1 MISRQN
7 RRDILERVRAGELA
21 VSDAVALMGTAA
33 PGAPAGAAPADPAVP
48 AGAHEVVAFT
58 SGWERTAPTGHRAP
72 RHGRPPLIVLDP
84 SAARR
89 PGIVAP
95 GTGRVVEAVAGPLPA
110 SDTAAAPM
118 PGPRVVQLGDD
129 ASWERLW
136 AALAAADEL
145 PDRIVLVTA
154 EGPEHCLDVVYPA
167 VRTLIRGRI
176 GERLAVACLAVGED
190 SARAADAL
198 GGFCSIAAQEDSRLH
213 PVAVS
218 ADGSADPVALALEE
232 LAEPVAPLHQVR
244 HDAGGRWVRTMT
256 SLRLPSA
263 GPLAAGVHLLS
274 GGGGGIALSLA
285 ELLARTPGARIVLLG
300 RSHPGTRVAETLRRV
315 NGTGTERVRYV
326 HGDVTRPDDVRRAV
340 AEARA
345 AFGPVTDVLH
355 LAGVNEDAYIAN
367 KAPGAH
373 ARVLA
378 PKLAGARHLDE
389 ATRDEP
395 LRHFVL
401 FSSLAG
407 YAGHPG
413 QADYAAASR
422 ALGGFAA
429 HRAAL
434 AEAGRRSGHTV
445 SVGWPLWAGGGMTLS
460 DTDRR
465 AVEVLQG
472 MVEMPPDTGLAV
484 MTAALRSEAREIVVV
499 HGHRARIEEF
509 VRARLTGAAAP
520 GGSRDERPAEP
531 AAVPAAEPEAAEAAR
546 TFLLELV
553 SRLTRIAPGRLR
565 SDQEF
570 SALGIDSVMIRRL
583 TAALEDRLGPMP
595 VTLLFEHRTV
605 DDLTDYLVA
614 HHRPALTATAGTA
627 TAPAGGPAVPAGR
640 PAPSAAEPAAP
651 AGQPA
656 TPAVQA
662 PVEADTPST
671 GTGPAPRA
679 TPRPAVRPPDDDAA
693 PDDAVAVIGL
703 AGRYPGARDVTQL
716 WRMLVEGRDAIGEIP
731 PERWDKERWFDRGDR
746 RPGTSYGRWG
756 GFLDDVA
763 RFDSLFFSVAPR
775 EARRMDPAERLF
787 LEVAWSAL
795 EDAGY
800 TRARLHR
807 TTRTDEGHAVG
818 VFVGTTGLAY
828 GLVGAE
834 EWGKGNPVP
843 AYSMEFSLANRLSY
857 FLDVHGPSL
866 TVDTA
871 CSASLTALHLA
882 CESLRRGECRTAVVG
897 GAHLNLHPMKYAM
910 LAEQRM
916 ISPDGV
922 CRAFGDGGNGFVPGE
937 GVGAVVLKPLAAA
950 RADGDRVDAVIRA
963 TAISHGGHTNG
974 YTVPSPRAHASV
986 IAAALRRSGIDPA
999 SIGYVEAHGTGTEL
1013 GDPIEIEGLARVFG
1027 RSADEGQYCALGSVK
1042 PNIGHAE
1049 AAAGIAGLTKVLLQL
1064 RHRTLAP
1071 TLHSDPPNPKID
1083 FAATPFRLQRTA
1095 EPWHPRPG
1103 HDLRRAALS
1112 SFGAGGANAHAVIE
1126 EYRDAVP
1133 ADAVPDEGGD
1143 HLVVLSARTP
1153 DRLKA
1158 AADRLARFLTA
1169 PDGDRLR
1176 LDDITHTLQTG
1187 REAFEHRVAFVV
1199 PTRARLVEALSRYV
1213 TTGAA
1218 DAAGH
1223 VAPEAPRRETADARG
1238 LFAGRRL
1245 HELAARWVA
1254 GEEFDW
1260 PEAADRRDRHGRAP
1274 RAVPLPTY
1282 PFVGPVHWPD
1292 TVAPAVAAASG
1303 RTPVPAQADGTADRA
1318 PLAELGVAAD
1328 GAAEFVATLT
1338 RDHPWVADHLVDGR
1352 PVLAGVA
1359 HLALARAAA
1368 QRVTGRPVTEL
1379 SEVRWRTALVLD
1391 ADEQPVVRALPA
1403 AGDGAV
1409 RVEIGTG
1416 TGERRVV
1423 HATVTAWTPPR
1434 PGAPPRAPKPLDIA
1448 SVRLGCPREVSHE
1461 AFYDRARAAG
1471 LDYGPSYRRVERL
1484 WCGEG
1489 EALAELAEP
1498 AERTAPPAPTS
1509 GRAPGGIG
1517 DPGVTDAALHAVHGA
1532 VPAWEEPATLPA
1544 AVDRVRLHS
1553 ADGVVRHAHA
1563 RLVAADAARGTV
1575 KCDVLM
1581 TDAEGRALVEFTGL
1595 TVVRPSGSAGVP
1607 HLVPVWRVAP
1617 RLDVPDA
1624 APAGDQPGP
1633 ALVLTAGHDAG
1644 LAAALVRHH
1653 GGASETA
1660 DLTALRDRDDHLAL
1674 LQAHPGIRTLYFA
1687 GGVDTRRHSSTDLA
1701 HLEYSRRHGCLAL
1714 FHLAQALAE
1723 LRPRGLRLVVLTS
1736 DSQQPLP
1743 GSPVDNPF
1751 AGSLHGMARTLSRE
1765 LPFLDVVCLDLAR
1778 TDLEGCRA
1786 SGTWAPLVRAVAAE
1800 PAAAPFTETALRE
1813 GTRLV
1818 KRLAP
1823 AELPAPADD
1832 RLPLRRGGRY
1842 LVVGGLGG
1850 LGRVV
1855 GEHLLR
1861 DWDARL
1867 VVMGRRPERHLPDGT
1882 LARLRA
1888 HGGQVEYLPGDVT
1901 DPAAAR
1907 AAVRLMHERYGGVD
1921 GAVHTAFVL
1930 ADRTIPQS
1938 DDATFDA
1945 AFAPK
1950 TRGTVALA
1958 DALTAEPLDFFALF
1972 SSAIAHTG
1980 NPGQSNYAAGSTF
1993 MSSYGAHL
2001 ATRLHW
2007 PVTVVDWGFWGDEGA
2022 VATPE
2027 HRERLAR
2034 WGVQPLTAAEGL
2046 HAFRQVLAAGLTQ
2059 VAPLRADLAELGR
2072 VTPLEPGTRHRR
2084 PAAHGPALAAPAGH
2098 DRSAA
2103 ADGTGRDVL
2112 AAPAAAV
2119 MAAQR
2124 ADGEPYA
2131 PDYLD
2136 AVDDYARLA
2145 LLDTLREATDC
2156 LAPGAH
2162 FTRAELLRGLS
2173 VHDERLPLFDALLAS
2188 LKSAG
2193 HVRSDRGRL
2202 TAPTAADAD
2211 RRHLLRHELLTR
2223 FVHLAPTLD
2232 LLDDCAAALPDVLA
2246 RRRRGLDVLFPGGS
2260 DRRMAALYADDPRT
2274 RHFNRLTATAVRAAV
2289 TEAVAADPARRVRIL
2304 EIGAGTGATT
2314 RAVLDAIDDHRDSVS
2329 YHVTDISPSLVAGT
2343 RRRLADG
2350 RPHTDFRVLDIA
2362 DDPATQGFD
2371 GDRYDIVVATNVLHA
2386 TRDMRRTLRNV
2397 AELTATGGLL
2407 AVNEATRV
2415 LDAVTPVFGLTDGWW
2430 LAGDAGLRLP
2440 HGPLLAPATWQA
2452 LLAEAGF
2459 DRSRRFGVHG
2469 WTDHQAGQHLFVA
2482 ERGPWRTASPP
2493 AAPPPARREPADR
2506 PVTPAEPQ
2514 APASANGSGDRL
2526 LAGTTEH
2533 LRNLFADLL
2542 RLPPEEVDPAV
2553 PLASLGTDSLT
2564 VMEAVERLE
2573 RDIGPVPREL
2583 LVTGESVRSVAQALV
2598 SAKGTE
2604 LAALTGAA
2612 GAPTDDTPSP
2622 VPTASDS
2629 PAPAPEEPS
2638 PHPTTARP
2646 APEPVAPAPTA
2657 PETAATTARPAP
2669 EPVALAPTAP
2679 ETAATTPTAPE
2690 PIAVVGIAGRYPGAA
2705 DVDTLWEHLLAGRS
2719 LITPVPPGRW
2729 SAEESGDGAA
2739 WGGFLDDV
2747 DRFDPLLFRISPREA
2762 ERMDPAERLFL
2773 ETAWEAL
2780 EDAALPPSRLRA
2792 RAAGDGDRT
2801 GVFVGVMHHQYALL
2815 GAEERGRGNAVQA
2828 LSSGWS
2834 VANRVSHTFGLTGPS
2849 MAVDTACSSALTAV
2863 HLAVRSLRDGECGT
2877 AIAGGVNVILHPS
2890 HHADLAAARMLS
2902 PHGTPRVFDTAADGI
2917 VTGEGVGAL
2926 VLKRLSDALRDGDR
2940 VHACIRG
2947 SAVNADGP
2955 TEAYAVPRA
2964 EAQVDLITQALRAS
2978 GADARTV
2985 QYVEAQA
2992 TGSPVGDPVELA
3004 ALREAY
3010 GVRADGH
3017 RLRIGSVK
3025 PNTGHLEAASGV
3037 VQLTKVIL
3045 QLRHRTLAPTLGTDG
3060 PPTAD
3065 GFLVPREPV
3074 AWPEP
3079 PAGEPRR
3086 AAVSS
3091 FGAGGANAHVV
3102 LEGAPRP
3109 DRADDTTGSR
3119 RPARPL
3125 LLLLSARRPD
3135 ALRRYARRLAAFLEG
3150 PGAALNP
3157 VDVTHT
3163 LRAGRE
3169 PLTARLGAVV
3179 HDLADIVSVL
3189 TAYAQERPH
3198 DRLVTGPRGEAP
3210 DRHDLPSPDA
3220 EVLAQARRWMDGEPP
3235 DGLAA
3240 PEPGARIVSLPHYP
3254 FSDGRYWLRPTPAD
3268 HGTTGPA
3275 PAHQAPAHPA
3285 PADSV
3290 PVDLLDPV
3298 PTEPVTTSSL
3308 PVDPAPSDPV
3318 LSAVTAEP
3326 LPPAIGSSP
3335 SEELSVT
3342 PTHPTADSAGSTP
3355 SAVHAMRHVVTEAI
3369 CALVGVTPQDIDPG
3383 DHLSDFGLD
3392 SVTMVQLADRLS
3404 RTTGAD
3410 LTPDVLYGCRDMAA
3424 VVDHLVKATA
3434 TRAQTPAVTPA
3445 PTPALA
3451 PAPAP
3456 ADDEPQAA
3464 VPAAPGA
3471 SRASASA
3478 STQVA
3483 ATAPASPAVTS
3494 APAGSRHDRVNE
3506 PVAVVGMSGSF
3517 PGSPDLD
3524 SFWNNLVQGRDLI
3537 SEAPSERFAAAA
3549 GTAPV
3554 RGGFLDG
3561 VDRFDAGFFQITPRE
3576 ARVMDPQARLF
3587 LQTVWAAVEEA
3598 GYDPADL
3605 AGSACGLFVGVASSE
3620 YGELARER
3628 GVDVDGQ
3635 LMTGNDHSVL
3645 ANRVSFLLDLR
3656 GPSEPVDTACSS
3668 ALVAVHRA
3676 VRAIQTGEC
3685 DLAVAGGVNVIVAPT
3700 AFEAFGRSGMLA
3712 PDGRCKSFDH
3722 RADGYVR
3729 GEGVGAVLLKP
3740 LSRALA
3746 DGDHVHGVIAGSAT
3760 NHGGRAASLTAPNP
3774 AAQAEVISL
3783 AQRRAGARPET
3794 IGYVEAHGT
3803 GTALGDPIE
3812 VTGLRTAFETPGADG
3827 TVSVPRQYCGLG
3839 SVKTNIGHLET
3850 AAGMAG
3856 LFKVLLSLR
3865 HGMLPPTLH
3874 VERVNPLIRLAD
3886 SPFHL
3891 VTSARPWTPFTD
3903 AGSGAPLPRR
3913 AGVSSFGFGGMNAHL
3928 VVEEAPAPTAS
3939 GPSAPVSDGDRLF
3952 VLSARDDE
3960 RLLAAAR
3967 RLLER
3972 LERWERDGHLH
3983 AVSPD
3988 DVAYTLQVGRRPLT
4002 ARLAV
4007 AAPSLADV
4015 ADALRTHLDGGD
4027 DPRLTR
4033 SRDTGPRSADEDD
4046 LSDAV
4051 RRAVAGDF
4059 GRLAALW
4066 AAGADVDW
4074 RSLHATQARARV
4086 SLPTYPFAPEQHW
4099 LPPATAPTTTPRAT
4113 AQTPAHRATPP
4124 APAPRAT
4131 APQAPT
4137 ARPAPPA
4144 TATPKASPAPKPEPT
4159 PEPTPAPQPARTATN
4174 TPAPQPVP
4182 APPVAAS
4189 ASTSASASAT
4199 PDLPD
4204 RLAGLRQHVRE
4215 AVADGIGIAP
4225 EAVDPARDFASYGV
4239 DSIGAMRIMQTVQDR
4254 YGDHIPMAAI
4264 LEHPSVDRLVVH
4276 LDQSYVLP
4284 DAVPE
4289 TLDAVAT
4296 GPARKAQRPLPAA
4309 RPSVAAPRLVPL
4321 TGDRAGDPV
4330 YCLFGDTGEL
4340 TWVMHLCGHLAEH
4353 GPVTGVEAPGFPE
4366 GADPAADINLLARA
4380 CADAI
4385 GAAHPGGSCRLAGHG
4400 VAGLVAVETARILQD
4415 RGLQITELLLVQ
4427 TPGPGEQPLAETG
4440 TESLA
4445 EVAAPLAGVWG
4456 ADRPPAAADL
4466 AGLTPKAAL
4475 DRVTGALGPSAPMD
4489 ADALRGRLER
4499 AAAWRAALV
4508 AAAAVHHARPLGG
4521 LERTVVVRA
4530 VPADGGDGGY
4540 HRWIAPPPDLV
4551 DLDVEPWLLVSA
4563 GNAAR
4568 VCAPPAA
4575 PEPAAPPAQTASP
4588 VVAINRHGDNRRS
4601 VWAHNLYGEVS
4612 YAIYLSRHLGL
4623 HNPVIGLEQIGAAA
4637 ADRMPRRYDSV
4648 EDMAAHYVGELRD
4661 RFPGEPYLLG
4671 GCSFGGVLAYE
4682 MTRQLQL
4689 AGEEVTHLIAIDPI
4703 MPGTEAWDS
4712 VDWGTVTEVEA
4723 EAFSLVMLGNAMC
4736 QRWGV
4741 GEQIGLASLT
4751 GLDLQAQ
4758 LDLVAG
4764 HIRDRSAA
4772 RPDREMIKQ
4781 QILVR
4786 HELMLHNGDLL
4797 QAYRPAPLRTT
4808 VPTTLFHA
4816 TQGFLAP
4823 GNSNDL
4829 PAVPRTSDDKSNGLA
4844 GFVGPRITI
4853 HEMHADHHTI
4863 AHDDNLARIA
4873 RMLSPVLASRNFP
4886 TSLFPA
4892 SLNPAGPDGTR

>member
-7 RRDILERVRAGELA
+7 RRDILERVKAGELT
-21 VSDAVALMGTAA
+21 VSDAVALMGAASPAGTAA
-33 PGAPAGAAPADPAVP
+33 V

-58 SGWERTAPTGHRAP
+58 SDWERTAPTAHRPPAQ
-72 RHGRPPLIVLDP
+72 GRPPLIVLDP

-89 PGIVAP
+89 PGIVTP
-95 GTGRVVEAVAGPLPA
+95 GTGRVVEAVAGPVPA
-110 SDTAAAPM
+110 SDTRAVSLA
-118 PGPRVVQLGDD
+118 DD

-136 AALAAADEL
+136 AALAADGDL

-154 EGPEHCLDVVYPA
+154 AGPEHCLDVVYPA
-167 VRTLIRGRI
+167 LRTLIRGRV
-176 GERLAVACLAVGED
+176 GERLAIACLAVGDD
-190 SARAADAL
+190 SAQAADAL
-198 GGFCSIAAQEDSRLH
+198 GGFCSIAAQEDSRIH
-213 PVAVS
+213 PVAVC
-218 ADGSADPVALALEE
+218 ADGSADHVALALALDE
-232 LAEPVAPLHQVR
+232 LAEPVAPLYQVR
-244 HDAGGRWVRTMT
+244 HDADGRWVRTMT
-256 SLRLPSA
+256 SLPLALA
-263 GPLAAGVHLLS
+263 GPPAAGVHLLS

-285 ELLARTPGARIVLLG
+285 ERLALAPGARIVLLG
-300 RSHPGTRVAETLRRV
+300 RSDAGARVTETLRRA
-315 NGTGTERVRYV
+315 NGTGTERIRYV
-326 HGDVTRPDDVRRAV
+326 RGDLTRPDDVRRAV

-367 KAPGAH
+367 KAPGGH

-378 PKLAGARHLDE
+378 PKLAGARNLDE

-422 ALGGFAA
+422 ALGGFAS

-434 AEAGRRSGHTV
+434 VEAGRRSGRTV
-445 SVGWPLWAGGGMTLS
+445 SVGWPLWADGGMTLS

-484 MTAALRSEAREIVVV
+484 MTAALRSEAREVVVV
-499 HGHRARIEEF
+499 HGHRSRIEEF
-509 VRARLTGAAAP
+509 VRARLTSTATPGAPAAGRPGEPAAAP
-520 GGSRDERPAEP
+520 E
-531 AAVPAAEPEAAEAAR
+531 EPEAAAEVAR
-546 TFLLELV
+546 AFLLDLV

-570 SALGIDSVMIRRL
+570 SALGIDSVMVKRL
-583 TAALEDRLGPMP
+583 TAALEDRLGSMP
-595 VTLLFEHRTV
+595 ATLLFEHRTV
-605 DDLTDYLVA
+605 DDLTDHLVA
-614 HHRPALTATAGTA
+614 HHRPALAALAGT
-627 TAPAGGPAVPAGR
+627 
-640 PAPSAAEPAAP
+640 PAAP
-651 AGQPA
+651 AGTPTTPDSGPVTAAGIPA
-656 TPAVQA
+656 APAAEPAVPSLDVR
-662 PVEADTPST
+662 PVTQT
-671 GTGPAPRA
+671 
-679 TPRPAVRPPDDDAA
+679 TPRPAAQLPDADAA
-693 PDDAVAVIGL
+693 PGDAIAVIGL
-703 AGRYPGARDVTQL
+703 AGRYPGARDVSQL

-731 PERWDKERWFDRGDR
+731 SDRWDKERWFDRGER

-756 GFLDDVA
+756 GFLEDVA

-800 TRARLHR
+800 TRSRLHR

-818 VFVGTTGLAY
+818 VFVGATGLAY

-882 CESLRRGECRTAVVG
+882 CESLRRGECRTALVG
-897 GAHLNLHPMKYAM
+897 GAYLNLHPMKYAM

-922 CRAFGDGGNGFVPGE
+922 CRAFGEGGNGFVPGE

-950 RADGDRVDAVIRA
+950 RADGDRIDGVIRA

-986 IAAALRRSGIDPA
+986 IGSALRRSGLDPA
-999 SIGYVEAHGTGTEL
+999 GIGYVEAHGTGTEL

-1027 RSADEGQYCALGSVK
+1027 RSAEERQYCALGSVK

-1049 AAAGIAGLTKVLLQL
+1049 AAAGIAGLTKILLQL

-1083 FAATPFRLQRTA
+1083 FAGTPFRLQRTA

-1103 HDLRRAALS
+1103 HDVRRAALS

-1126 EYRDAVP
+1126 EHLDAVRTDDRP
-1133 ADAVPDEGGD
+1133 ADGDD

-1158 AADRLARFLTA
+1158 AADRLARCLTG
-1169 PDGDRLR
+1169 PDATGLR
-1176 LDDITHTLQTG
+1176 LGDIAHTLQTG

-1218 DAAGH
+1218 DAAGR
-1223 VAPEAPRRETADARG
+1223 VAPEVPRHEAADMRG
-1238 LFAGRRL
+1238 LFAGRRW
-1245 HELAARWVA
+1245 HEIAARWVA

-1260 PEAADRRDRHGRAP
+1260 PEAAERRDRHGRAP
-1274 RAVPLPTY
+1274 HAVPLPAY
-1282 PFVGPVHWPD
+1282 PFAGPVHWPE
-1292 TVAPAVAAASG
+1292 TVDPAVAAAPG
-1303 RTPVPAQADGTADRA
+1303 RTPVPAVADRA
-1318 PLAELGVAAD
+1318 PLAEMAVAVD
-1328 GAAEFVATLT
+1328 GAAEFAATLT
-1338 RDHPWVADHLVDGR
+1338 PDHPWVADHLVDAR

-1368 QRVTGRPVTEL
+1368 ERAAGRPVTEL
-1379 SEVRWRTALVLD
+1379 SEVRWRTALVVNT
-1391 ADEQPVVRALPA
+1391 DEQPVVRVLPA

-1409 RVEIGTG
+1409 RVETCTG
-1416 TGERRVV
+1416 TGERRIV
-1423 HATVTAWTPPR
+1423 HATVTAWT
-1434 PGAPPRAPKPLDIA
+1434 RAPHSDDPPPAPAPLDIA
-1448 SVRLGCPREVSHE
+1448 AVRLRCPREVSHE
-1461 AFYDRARAAG
+1461 AFYDRARATG

-1498 AERTAPPAPTS
+1498 AEPAGPAERAGLSAPLP
-1509 GRAPGGIG
+1509 GRAHGGIG

-1544 AVDRVRLHS
+1544 AVERVRLHS
-1553 ADGVVRHAHA
+1553 ADGAVRHAHA
-1563 RLVAADAARGTV
+1563 RLVAADPARGTV
-1575 KCDVLM
+1575 KCDVLL
-1581 TDAEGRALVEFTGL
+1581 TDASGRALVEFTGL
-1595 TVVRPSGSAGVP
+1595 TVVRASGSADVP

-1617 RLDVPDA
+1617 RLD
-1624 APAGDQPGP
+1624 APHALDDQDPGP

-1644 LAAALVRHH
+1644 LAAELVRHH
-1653 GGASETA
+1653 GGASEA
-1660 DLTALRDRDDHLAL
+1660 VDLTAMRDRDDHVAL
-1674 LQAHPGIRTLYFA
+1674 LRAHPGVRTLYFA

-1701 HLEYSRRHGCLAL
+1701 HLERTQRHGCLAL
-1714 FHLAQALAE
+1714 FHLAQALAAQ
-1723 LRPRGLRLVVLTS
+1723 RPRSLRLVVLTS

-1743 GSPVDNPF
+1743 GGPVDNPF

-1765 LPFLDVVCLDLAR
+1765 LPFLDVVCLDLAG
-1778 TDLEGCRA
+1778 TDLERCRA
-1786 SGTWAPLVRAVAAE
+1786 SGDWQSLVPAVAAE
-1800 PAAAPFTETALRE
+1800 PAAAPFTEAALRE
-1813 GTRLV
+1813 GIRLV

-1823 AELPAPADD
+1823 AELPAPADH

-1855 GEHLLR
+1855 SEHLLSE
-1861 DWDARL
+1861 WDARL
-1867 VVMGRRPERHLPDGT
+1867 LVMGRRPERHLPDGT

-1930 ADRTIPQS
+1930 ADRTIAQS
-1938 DDATFDA
+1938 DDDVFHA

-2007 PVTVVDWGFWGDEGA
+2007 PVTVIDWGFWGDEGA

-2034 WGVQPLTAAEGL
+2034 WGVQPLTATEGL
-2046 HAFRQVLAAGLTQ
+2046 HAFRQVLASSLTQ

-2084 PAAHGPALAAPAGH
+2084 PAADTALPAPA
-2098 DRSAA
+2098 AQA
-2103 ADGTGRDVL
+2103 ETGRDVL

-2119 MAAQR
+2119 LAAQH

-2131 PDYLD
+2131 RDYLD
-2136 AVDDYARLA
+2136 AVDEYARLA
-2145 LLDTLREATDC
+2145 LLEALSGATDC
-2156 LAPGAH
+2156 LALGAH
-2162 FTRAELLRGLS
+2162 VTRAELLRSLA

-2188 LKSAG
+2188 LESAG
-2193 HVRSDRGRL
+2193 HVRSERGRL
-2202 TAPTAADAD
+2202 TAPVAADAD
-2211 RRHLLRHELLTR
+2211 RRHRLRRELTDR
-2223 FVHLAPTLD
+2223 FGHLAPTLD

-2274 RHFNRLTATAVRAAV
+2274 RHFNRLTAAAVRAAV
-2289 TEAVAADPARRVRIL
+2289 ADAVAADPARRVRIL

-2314 RAVLDAIDDHRDSVS
+2314 RAVLDAIDDHRASFTYD
-2329 YHVTDISPSLVAGT
+2329 VTDISPSLVAGT
-2343 RRRLADG
+2343 RRRLAEG

-2386 TRDMRRTLRNV
+2386 TRDMRGTLRNV

-2440 HGPLLAPATWQA
+2440 HGPLLAPLTWQA

-2459 DRSRRFGVHG
+2459 DRSRRFGVQG
-2469 WTDHQAGQHLFVA
+2469 WTDHQAGQHLFLA
-2482 ERGPWRTASPP
+2482 ERGPWRT
-2493 AAPPPARREPADR
+2493 PPPTAPLPGQRQDPATQL
-2506 PVTPAEPQ
+2506 VTPAGPQ
-2514 APASANGSGDRL
+2514 ARTSSPNGSGDQL

-2542 RLPPEEVDPAV
+2542 RLPPEEMDPAV

-2573 RDIGPVPREL
+2573 RDIGPVPQEL
-2583 LVTGESVRSVAQALV
+2583 LVTGESLRSVAEALV

-2604 LAALTGAA
+2604 LAALTGVAA
-2612 GAPTDDTPSP
+2612 VPTDDTGTADARVADTRTDDP
-2622 VPTASDS
+2622 PTADM
-2629 PAPAPEEPS
+2629 PS
-2638 PHPTTARP
+2638 L
-2646 APEPVAPAPTA
+2646 TA
-2657 PETAATTARPAP
+2657 PEADSSSRTPEEASPHDTTTTALP
-2669 EPVALAPTAP
+2669 
-2679 ETAATTPTAPE
+2679 APE

-2729 SAEESGDGAA
+2729 SDGEYGDGRA

-2773 ETAWEAL
+2773 ETVWEAL

-2792 RAAGDGDRT
+2792 RAEGNGGRT
-2801 GVFVGVMHHQYALL
+2801 GVFVGLMHHQYALL

-2863 HLAVRSLRDGECGT
+2863 HLAVRSLREGECGT

-2926 VLKRLSDALRDGDR
+2926 VLKRLSDAVRDGDR

-2964 EAQVDLITQALRAS
+2964 GAQIDLIAQALEAS
-2978 GADARTV
+2978 GADARSV

-3004 ALREAY
+3004 ALLEAY
-3010 GVRADGH
+3010 GVRDDGH

-3037 VQLTKVIL
+3037 VQLTKLIL
-3045 QLRHRTLAPTLGTDG
+3045 QLRHRTFAPTLGTDG

-3065 GFLVPREPV
+3065 CFLVPREPV
-3074 AWPEP
+3074 AWPEQP
-3079 PAGEPRR
+3079 TGEPRR

-3102 LEGAPRP
+3102 IEEAPRP
-3109 DRADDTTGSR
+3109 DRSEDTADDRLPS
-3119 RPARPL
+3119 RPL

-3135 ALRRYARRLAAFLEG
+3135 ALRTYARRLAAFLAG
-3150 PGAALNP
+3150 PGAALSP

-3163 LRAGRE
+3163 LRVGRE
-3169 PLTARLGAVV
+3169 PLAARLGAVV

-3189 TAYAQERPH
+3189 TAYAEDRPH
-3198 DRLVTGPRGEAP
+3198 DRLVTGPRDEAP
-3210 DRHDLPSPDA
+3210 DRHGLPSPDA
-3220 EVLAQARRWMDGEPP
+3220 EVLAQARRWTDGEPP
-3235 DGLAA
+3235 DALAA

-3254 FSDGRYWLRPTPAD
+3254 FADGRYWLRTTPAAD
-3268 HGTTGPA
+3268 QSTTGPV
-3275 PAHQAPAHPA
+3275 PAGPVPTGR
-3285 PADSV
+3285 V
-3290 PVDLLDPV
+3290 PVDPVPAGPVLADPV
-3298 PTEPVTTSSL
+3298 AAA
-3308 PVDPAPSDPV
+3308 PAPSHR
-3318 LSAVTAEP
+3318 TADAIEP
-3326 LPPAIGSSP
+3326 LPPAIGPSP
-3335 SEELSVT
+3335 SEEPSVT
-3342 PTHPTADSAGSTP
+3342 LTHPTADSAGGTP

-3404 RTTGAD
+3404 RTTGVG

-3424 VVDHLVKATA
+3424 VVDHLVAATA
-3434 TRAQTPAVTPA
+3434 QAPARAPVPA
-3445 PTPALA
+3445 PSADEP

-3456 ADDEPQAA
+3456 LEAAAPA
-3464 VPAAPGA
+3464 VPPAGPPPPATTA
-3471 SRASASA
+3471 SPAI
-3478 STQVA
+3478 T
-3483 ATAPASPAVTS
+3483 TAPATTS
-3494 APAGSRHDRVNE
+3494 IAAGTPHDRAAE

-3517 PGSPDLD
+3517 PGSPDLE

-3537 SEAPSERFAAAA
+3537 SEAPPERFATAA
-3549 GTAPV
+3549 GTTPV

-3598 GYDPADL
+3598 GHDPADL

-3668 ALVAVHRA
+3668 SLVAVHRA

-3740 LSRALA
+3740 LSKALA

-3760 NHGGRAASLTAPNP
+3760 NHGGRATSLTAPNP
-3774 AAQAEVISL
+3774 AAQAEVISR
-3783 AQRRAGARPET
+3783 AQQRAGARPET

-3812 VTGLRTAFETPGADG
+3812 VTGLRTAFERPGAGG
-3827 TVSVPRQYCGLG
+3827 TAPVPRQFCGLG

-3874 VERVNPLIRLAD
+3874 VERVNPLIKLAD

-3903 AGSGAPLPRR
+3903 ASSGAPLPRR

-3928 VVEEAPAPTAS
+3928 VVEEAPAPATPR
-3939 GPSAPVSDGDRLF
+3939 PSAPAPDGDRLF

-3960 RLLAAAR
+3960 RLRAVAR
-3967 RLLER
+3967 RLLEH
-3972 LERWERDGHLH
+3972 LERWERDGRLH

-3988 DVAYTLQVGRRPLT
+3988 DVAYTLQVGRRPFA

-4007 AAPSLADV
+4007 AAPNLAHL
-4015 ADALRTHLDGGD
+4015 ADALRTHLDDGD
-4027 DPRLTR
+4027 DPRLTT
-4033 SRDTGPRSADEDD
+4033 SRDTGPRSGDADD

-4051 RRAVAGDF
+4051 RRAAGGDF
-4059 GRLAALW
+4059 GRLATLW

-4074 RSLHATQARARV
+4074 RSLHTTQNRTRV

-4099 LPPATAPTTTPRAT
+4099 LPAATTSGTAPRAT
-4113 AQTPAHRATPP
+4113 AQTPVRQATTP
-4124 APAPRAT
+4124 APAPRAAA
-4131 APQAPT
+4131 AP
-4137 ARPAPPA
+4137 PAPPA
-4144 TATPKASPAPKPEPT
+4144 PAT
-4159 PEPTPAPQPARTATN
+4159 PEPAPTSAPRPART
-4174 TPAPQPVP
+4174 PA
-4182 APPVAAS
+4182 
-4189 ASTSASASAT
+4189 
-4199 PDLPD
+4199 LPD
-4204 RLAGLRQHVRE
+4204 RLATLRQHVRE

-4225 EAVDPARDFASYGV
+4225 DAVDPARDFASYGV

-4276 LDQSYVLP
+4276 LDESYVLP

-4289 TLDAVAT
+4289 TLDSVDT
-4296 GPARKAQRPLPAA
+4296 GPALKTERPLPAA
-4309 RPSVAAPRLVPL
+4309 RAAVAAPRLVPL
-4321 TGDRAGDPV
+4321 AEGRAGDPI

-4340 TWVMHLCGHLAEH
+4340 TWVMHLCRHLAEH
-4353 GPVTGVEAPGFPE
+4353 GPVTGVEAPGFPD
-4366 GADPAADINLLARA
+4366 GAAPAADINRLART

-4385 GAAHPGGSCRLAGHG
+4385 GAAHPGASCRIAGYG

-4427 TPGPGEQPLAETG
+4427 PPGPGEGPLAETE

-4445 EVAAPLAGVWG
+4445 AVAAPLAGVWG
-4456 ADRPPAAADL
+4456 ADRPLAGDADL
-4466 AGLTPKAAL
+4466 AGLAPHAAL
-4475 DRVTGALGPSAPMD
+4475 DRVTAALAPSAPMG

-4499 AAAWRAALV
+4499 AAAWRSALV

-4530 VPADGGDGGY
+4530 VPAGGGDGDY

-4568 VCAPPAA
+4568 VCSPPAVQ
-4575 PEPAAPPAQTASP
+4575 ELAAPRQQEASP

-4648 EDMAAHYVGELRD
+4648 EEMAAHYVGELRD

-4741 GEQIGLASLT
+4741 SEQIGLASLT
-4751 GLDLQAQ
+4751 GLDLHAQ
-4758 LDLVAG
+4758 LNLVAG

-4829 PAVPRTSDDKSNGLA
+4829 PPVPRTSDDKSNGLA
-4844 GFVGPRITI
+4844 EFVGPRITI
-4853 HEMHADHHTI
+4853 HEMNADHHTI
-4863 AHDDNLARIA
+4863 AHDENLARIA

>member
-7 RRDILERVRAGELA
+7 RRDILQRVKAGELT
-21 VSDAVALMGTAA
+21 VSDAVALMGAA
-33 PGAPAGAAPADPAVP
+33 SPAGTA
-48 AGAHEVVAFT
+48 AGAHEVVAYT
-58 SGWERTAPTGHRAP
+58 SGWERRAP
-72 RHGRPPLIVLDP
+72 AAYRSPAQGRPPLIVLDP
-84 SAARR
+84 SATRR

-95 GTGRVVEAVAGPLPA
+95 GTGRVVEAVTGPVPA
-110 SDTAAAPM
+110 ADTRTVSLA
-118 PGPRVVQLGDD
+118 DD

-136 AALAAADEL
+136 AALAAAGEL
-145 PDRIVLVTA
+145 PERIVLVTA

-176 GERLAVACLAVGED
+176 GERLSLACLAVGED
-190 SARAADAL
+190 SAQAADAL
-198 GGFCSIAAQEDSRLH
+198 GGFCSIAAQEDSRIR

-218 ADGSADPVALALEE
+218 TDGPADPVALALDE
-232 LAEPVAPLHQVR
+232 LAEPPAPLHQVR
-244 HDAGGRWVRTMT
+244 HGADGRWVRTMT
-256 SLRLPSA
+256 PLPLT
-263 GPLAAGVHLLS
+263 LAAPPADGVHLLS
-274 GGGGGIALSLA
+274 GGGGGIALSIAERLA
-285 ELLARTPGARIVLLG
+285 QSSGARLVLLG
-300 RSHPGTRVAETLRRV
+300 RSDAGARVTRTLHRV
-315 NGTGTERVRYV
+315 NGTGTERIRYV
-326 HGDVTRPDDVRRAV
+326 RGDVTRPDDVRRAV

-345 AFGPVTDVLH
+345 AFGPVTGVLH

-378 PKLAGARHLDE
+378 PKLAGARNLDE

-422 ALGGFAA
+422 ALGGFAS

-434 AEAGRRSGHTV
+434 AEAGRRSGRTV
-445 SVGWPLWAGGGMTLS
+445 SVGWPLWVGGGMTLS

-465 AVEVLQG
+465 AVELLQG

-484 MTAALRSEAREIVVV
+484 MAAALRSEAREVVVV
-499 HGHRARIEEF
+499 HGHRARVEQF
-509 VRARLTGAAAP
+509 VRARLTGTAVP
-520 GGSRDERPAEP
+520 GGGAAERPA
-531 AAVPAAEPEAAEAAR
+531 AAEPEAAAGVAR
-546 TFLLELV
+546 AFLLDLV

-570 SALGIDSVMIRRL
+570 SALGIDSVMVKRI
-583 TAALEDRLGPMP
+583 TAALEDRLGAMP

-605 DDLTDYLVA
+605 DDLTGYLVA
-614 HHRPALTATAGTA
+614 HHGPALAALA
-627 TAPAGGPAVPAGR
+627 NPASRPAVPATES
-640 PAPSAAEPAAP
+640 APPLVAP
-651 AGQPA
+651 TVPA
-656 TPAVQA
+656 TESA
-662 PVEADTPST
+662 PPLVAPTVPST
-671 GTGPAPRA
+671 GTRPVAQA
-679 TPRPAVRPPDDDAA
+679 TPRPTAEPPDADAA

-703 AGRYPGARDVTQL
+703 AGRYPGARDVAQL

-731 PERWDKERWFDRGDR
+731 SDRWDKERWFDRGDR
-746 RPGTSYGRWG
+746 RPGSSYGRWG
-756 GFLDDVA
+756 GFLEDVA

-800 TRARLHR
+800 TRSRLHR

-818 VFVGTTGLAY
+818 VFVGATGLAY

-882 CESLRRGECRTAVVG
+882 CESLRRGECRTALVG

-922 CRAFGDGGNGFVPGE
+922 CRAFGEGGNGFVPGE

-950 RADGDRVDAVIRA
+950 RADGDRIDGVIRA

-986 IAAALRRSGIDPA
+986 IGAALRRSGIDPA

-1027 RSADEGQYCALGSVK
+1027 RSCEERQYCALGSVK

-1071 TLHSDPPNPKID
+1071 TLHSDPPNPRID
-1083 FAATPFRLQRTA
+1083 FAGTPFRLQRTA
-1095 EPWHPRPG
+1095 EPWQPRPG
-1103 HDLRRAALS
+1103 HGLRRAALS

-1126 EYRDAVP
+1126 EHPDGASTDDRP
-1133 ADAVPDEGGD
+1133 AEGDD

-1158 AADRLARFLTA
+1158 AADRLARFLTG
-1169 PDGDRLR
+1169 PDATALR
-1176 LDDITHTLQTG
+1176 LDDIAHTLQTG

-1218 DAAGH
+1218 DAAGRA
-1223 VAPEAPRRETADARG
+1223 APDAPRREAADARG
-1238 LFAGRRL
+1238 LFAGRRW
-1245 HELAARWVA
+1245 HEIAARWAA

-1260 PEAADRRDRHGRAP
+1260 QEAAERRDRHGRAP

-1282 PFVGPVHWPD
+1282 PFAGPVHWPD
-1292 TVAPAVAAASG
+1292 TVDQAVTAAPGPAPAPGRTPSSG
-1303 RTPVPAQADGTADRA
+1303 RTPASAPAGRA
-1318 PLAELGVAAD
+1318 PLAEPVVAAD
-1328 GAAEFVATLT
+1328 GVAEFTATLT
-1338 RDHPWVADHLVDGR
+1338 PGHPWVADHLVDAR

-1359 HLALARAAA
+1359 HLALAHAAAERAA
-1368 QRVTGRPVTEL
+1368 GRPVTEL
-1379 SEVRWRTALVLD
+1379 SAVRWRTPLVVD
-1391 ADEQPVVRALPA
+1391 AGEQPVVRALPA
-1403 AGDGAV
+1403 AEDGAV
-1409 RVEIGTG
+1409 RVETCTG
-1416 TGERRVV
+1416 TGARRTV
-1423 HATVTAWTPPR
+1423 HATLTAWTRTPRSGNPPLT
-1434 PGAPPRAPKPLDIA
+1434 PTPLDLA
-1448 SVRLGCPREVSHE
+1448 AVRLRCPREVSHE

-1471 LDYGPSYRRVERL
+1471 LDYGPLYRRVERL

-1489 EALAELAEP
+1489 EALADLSEP
-1498 AERTAPPAPTS
+1498 AERAGLSASPPGPA
-1509 GRAPGGIG
+1509 RGGIG

-1544 AVDRVRLHS
+1544 AVERVRLHG
-1553 ADGVVRHAHA
+1553 ADGAVRHAHA
-1563 RLVAADAARGTV
+1563 RLVTADAARGTV
-1575 KCDVLM
+1575 KCDVLL
-1581 TDAEGRALVEFTGL
+1581 TDASGRALVEFTGL

-1617 RLDVPDA
+1617 RLD
-1624 APAGDQPGP
+1624 APETQQNARDRDPGP

-1653 GGASETA
+1653 GGASEA
-1660 DLTALRDRDDHLAL
+1660 VDLAALRDRDDHMAL
-1674 LQAHPGIRTLYFA
+1674 LRAHPEVRTLYFA
-1687 GGVDTRRHSSTDLA
+1687 AGVDTRRHSSTDLA
-1701 HLEYSRRHGCLAL
+1701 HLERTQRHGCLAL
-1714 FHLAQALAE
+1714 FHLAQALAAE
-1723 LRPRGLRLVVLTS
+1723 RPRGLRLTVLTS

-1765 LPFLDVVCLDLAR
+1765 LPFLDVACLDLAGA
-1778 TDLEGCRA
+1778 DLERCRA
-1786 SGTWAPLVRAVAAE
+1786 SGDWQTLVTAVAAE
-1800 PAAAPFTETALRE
+1800 PAAAPFTEAALRE

-1823 AELPAPADD
+1823 AELPAPADH
-1832 RLPLRRGGRY
+1832 RLPLRHGGRY

-1855 GEHLLR
+1855 SEYLLR

-1867 VVMGRRPERHLPDGT
+1867 VVMGRRPEGHLPDGT

-1930 ADRTIPQS
+1930 ADRTIAHS
-1938 DDATFDA
+1938 DDGVFDA

-1993 MSSYGAHL
+1993 ISSYGAHL

-2007 PVTVVDWGFWGDEGA
+2007 PVTVIDWGFWGDEGA

-2046 HAFRQVLAAGLTQ
+2046 HAFRQVLASGLTQ

-2072 VTPLEPGTRHRR
+2072 VTPLEQGVRR
-2084 PAAHGPALAAPAGH
+2084 PDAESSRAAAAAGG
-2098 DRSAA
+2098 DRSAPA
-2103 ADGTGRDVL
+2103 ARAEAARDVL

-2119 MAAQR
+2119 LAAQR

-2136 AVDDYARLA
+2136 AVDDYARLT
-2145 LLDTLREATDC
+2145 LLEALREATDR

-2162 FTRAELLRGLS
+2162 VTRAELRRSLA

-2188 LKSAG
+2188 LESAG
-2193 HVRSDRGRL
+2193 HLRPERGRL
-2202 TAPTAADAD
+2202 TAPTPADAGHRHRLRRELTD
-2211 RRHLLRHELLTR
+2211 RFAHLP
-2223 FVHLAPTLD
+2223 PTLD

-2274 RHFNRLTATAVRAAV
+2274 RHFNRLTAAAVRAAV
-2289 TEAVAADPARRVRIL
+2289 TDAVSADPARHLRIL

-2314 RAVLDAIDDHRDSVS
+2314 RAVLDAIDDHRASVT
-2329 YHVTDISPSLVAGT
+2329 YDVTDISPSLVAGT
-2343 RRRLADG
+2343 RGRLAEG

-2362 DDPATQGFD
+2362 EDPATQGFG

-2386 TRDMRRTLRNV
+2386 TRDIRRTLRNV

-2415 LDAVTPVFGLTDGWW
+2415 LDAITPVFGLTDGWW
-2430 LAGDAGLRLP
+2430 LAADAGLRLP
-2440 HGPLLAPATWQA
+2440 HGPLLAPLTWQA

-2469 WTDHQAGQHLFVA
+2469 WSDHQAGQHLFVA
-2482 ERGPWRTASPP
+2482 ERGPWRTAQSPAVP
-2493 AAPPPARREPADR
+2493 PGHQESAAR
-2506 PVTPAEPQ
+2506 PVTPAAPQ
-2514 APASANGSGDRL
+2514 PRTSPAGGSGDRL

-2542 RLPPEEVDPAV
+2542 RLPPEEMDPAV

-2573 RDIGPVPREL
+2573 RDIGPVPQEL
-2583 LVTGESVRSVAQALV
+2583 LVTGESLRSVAEALV

-2604 LAALTGAA
+2604 LAALTGVTE
-2612 GAPTDDTPSP
+2612 APADATAPPPTGPEADSPSRTPEGSSPREATAPEPSP
-2622 VPTASDS
+2622 REATASPASEPSLSDATA
-2629 PAPAPEEPS
+2629 APAPS
-2638 PHPTTARP
+2638 PPNI
-2646 APEPVAPAPTA
+2646 PVAPAPSPHNT
-2657 PETAATTARPAP
+2657 
-2669 EPVALAPTAP
+2669 PVAPTPSPHDAP
-2679 ETAATTPTAPE
+2679 PTPE

-2705 DVDTLWEHLLAGRS
+2705 DVDALWEHLLAGRS

-2729 SAEESGDGAA
+2729 RAEESGDGRA

-2792 RAAGDGDRT
+2792 RACGDGGRT

-2964 EAQVDLITQALRAS
+2964 EAQIDLIAQALEAS
-2978 GADARTV
+2978 GADPRSV

-3010 GVRADGH
+3010 GVRGDGH
-3017 RLRIGSVK
+3017 RLRVGSVK

-3045 QLRHRTLAPTLGTDG
+3045 QLRHRTFAPTLGTDG

-3074 AWPEP
+3074 AWPEQP
-3079 PAGEPRR
+3079 TGEPRR

-3102 LEGAPRP
+3102 LEEAPRP
-3109 DRADDTTGSR
+3109 DRAEDRTTGN
-3119 RPARPL
+3119 RPSRPL

-3135 ALRRYARRLAAFLEG
+3135 ALRACARRLAAFLAG
-3150 PGAALNP
+3150 PGAALSP

-3163 LRAGRE
+3163 LRVGRE
-3169 PLTARLGAVV
+3169 PLAARLGAVV

-3189 TAYAQERPH
+3189 TAYAQDRPH

-3210 DRHDLPSPDA
+3210 DRHGRLPSPDA
-3220 EVLAQARRWMDGEPP
+3220 EVLEQARRWTDGEPP
-3235 DGLAA
+3235 DALTAH
-3240 PEPGARIVSLPHYP
+3240 EPGARIVSLPHYP
-3254 FSDGRYWLRPTPAD
+3254 FADGRYWLRTTPAG
-3268 HGTTGPA
+3268 HSTT
-3275 PAHQAPAHPA
+3275 
-3285 PADSV
+3285 
-3290 PVDLLDPV
+3290 DPV
-3298 PTEPVTTSSL
+3298 PAAPVLADPVPAAPAVSDHL
-3308 PVDPAPSDPV
+3308 AVAVDPAP
-3318 LSAVTAEP
+3318 
-3326 LPPAIGSSP
+3326 PATGPSP
-3335 SEELSVT
+3335 SEEPSVT
-3342 PTHPTADSAGSTP
+3342 LTSPAADSAGGTP
-3355 SAVHAMRHVVTEAI
+3355 PAVHAMRHIVTEAI

-3392 SVTMVQLADRLS
+3392 SVTMVQLADRLA
-3404 RTTGAD
+3404 RTTGTD

-3424 VVDHLVKATA
+3424 VVDHLVAATE
-3434 TRAQTPAVTPA
+3434 TR
-3445 PTPALA
+3445 A
-3451 PAPAP
+3451 PAPAVTTT
-3456 ADDEPQAA
+3456 E
-3464 VPAAPGA
+3464 
-3471 SRASASA
+3471 ASAPA
-3478 STQVA
+3478 PATPQTVPPPPA
-3483 ATAPASPAVTS
+3483 TTAPAATTTAPAATTTAPTTTASPAE
-3494 APAGSRHDRVNE
+3494 PPHPRPDE
-3506 PVAVVGMSGSF
+3506 PVAVIGMSGAF

-3524 SFWNNLVQGRDLI
+3524 SFWDNLVQGRDLI
-3537 SEAPSERFAAAA
+3537 SEAPPERFPAAP

-3554 RGGFLDG
+3554 RGGFLEG

-3605 AGSACGLFVGVASSE
+3605 AGSACGLFVGVASTE

-3668 ALVAVHRA
+3668 SLVAVHRA

-3685 DLAVAGGVNVIVAPT
+3685 DLALAGGVNVIVAPT

-3760 NHGGRAASLTAPNP
+3760 NHGGRATSLTAPNP
-3774 AAQAEVISL
+3774 AAQAEVISR
-3783 AQRRAGARPET
+3783 AQQRAGVRPET

-3812 VTGLRTAFETPGADG
+3812 VTGLRTAFEESGAGG
-3827 TVSVPRQYCGLG
+3827 TESAPRQFCGLG

-3874 VERVNPLIRLAD
+3874 VERVNPLIKLAD

-3903 AGSGAPLPRR
+3903 AGSGVPLPRR

-3928 VVEEAPAPTAS
+3928 VVEEAPAPTTS
-3939 GPSAPVSDGDRLF
+3939 RPSVPAPDGDRLF
-3952 VLSARDDE
+3952 VLSARDDD
-3960 RLLAAAR
+3960 RLRAAAR
-3967 RLLER
+3967 RLLDR
-3972 LERWERDGHLH
+3972 LERWERDGRLH

-3988 DVAYTLQVGRRPLT
+3988 DVAHTLQVGRRPFA

-4007 AAPSLADV
+4007 TAPTFAHL

-4027 DPRLTR
+4027 DPRLTT
-4033 SRDTGPRSADEDD
+4033 SRDAGSRSVDADD
-4046 LSDAV
+4046 LGDAV
-4051 RRAVAGDF
+4051 RRAAGGDF

-4074 RSLHATQARARV
+4074 RSLPTTRTRTRV

-4099 LPPATAPTTTPRAT
+4099 LPAATTPATTPRAT
-4113 AQTPAHRATPP
+4113 ERTPVRQATTPASVPRPTPS
-4124 APAPRAT
+4124 APAPRAAT
-4131 APQAPT
+4131 AP
-4137 ARPAPPA
+4137 PAPPA
-4144 TATPKASPAPKPEPT
+4144 PAAPEPAPA
-4159 PEPTPAPQPARTATN
+4159 PAPQPARTAANSPAPATA
-4174 TPAPQPVP
+4174 TPAAP
-4182 APPVAAS
+4182 AP
-4189 ASTSASASAT
+4189 
-4199 PDLPD
+4199 PD
-4204 RLAGLRQHVRE
+4204 RLATLRQHVRE

-4289 TLDAVAT
+4289 TLDSVD
-4296 GPARKAQRPLPAA
+4296 PARKAERPLPAA
-4309 RPSVAAPRLVPL
+4309 RAAVAAPRLVPL
-4321 TGDRAGDPV
+4321 AGDRAGDPV

-4340 TWVMHLCGHLAEH
+4340 TWVMHLCRHLAEH
-4353 GPVTGVEAPGFPE
+4353 GPVTGVEAPGFPD
-4366 GADPAADINLLARA
+4366 GADPAADINVLARA

-4385 GAAHPGGSCRLAGHG
+4385 AAAHPGGSCRIAGYG

-4427 TPGPGEQPLAETG
+4427 TPGPGEGPLAETAN
-4440 TESLA
+4440 ESLA
-4445 EVAAPLAGVWG
+4445 AVAAPLAGVWG
-4456 ADRPPAAADL
+4456 ADRPPVREADL
-4466 AGLTPKAAL
+4466 AGLAPRAAL
-4475 DRVTGALGPSAPMD
+4475 DRVTAALAPVAPMG

-4508 AAAAVHHARPLGG
+4508 AAAAVHHTRPLGG

-4530 VPADGGDGGY
+4530 VPAGGGDGEY
-4540 HRWIAPPPDLV
+4540 HRWIAPPPDLT

-4575 PEPAAPPAQTASP
+4575 PEPAASRQQEASP

-4648 EDMAAHYVGELRD
+4648 EEMAAHYVGELRD

-4751 GLDLQAQ
+4751 GLDLHAQ

-4829 PAVPRTSDDKSNGLA
+4829 PPVPRTSDDKSNGLA
-4844 GFVGPRITI
+4844 QFVGPRITI
-4853 HEMHADHHTI
+4853 HEMNADHHTI
-4863 AHDDNLARIA
+4863 AHDENLARIA